1 MQRKGNTVGS
11 RRKLTSKQEKVLI
24 GTLLGD
30 GTMELNGKYPRLRI
44 QHSQRQ
50 NEYLKWKHK
59 VFSKISTKVKS
70 FYRKK
75 DCRTKKRYAC
85 CSFDTHSI
93 HSLNGLY
100 KIFYCSGKKKIP
112 SNFDKILNSPLSLA
126 VWFMDDGQK
135 RSDCNALRISTD
147 SFSYKEQLILQKCL
161 YKNFNISVKI
171 HKKGKFWNLYIPSIE
186 TRKFIQIIS
195 RYVIPSM
202 KYKISLDPVTT
213 DPVKER

>member
-1 MQRKGNTVGS
+1 MHGKGNTVGS

-30 GTMELNGKYPRLRI
+30 GTMELNGKHPRLRI

-59 VFSKISTKVKS
+59 VFSEISTKEKN

-75 DCRTKKRYAC
+75 DYRTKKRYAY
-85 CSFDTHSI
+85 CSFDTYSI
-93 HSLNGLY
+93 PSLHKFY
-100 KIFYCSGKKKIP
+100 KIFYSSGKKKIP
-112 SNFDKILNSPLSLA
+112 NNFNKILNSPLSLA

-147 SFSYKEQLILQKCL
+147 SFTYKEQIILQKCL
-161 YKNFNISVKI
+161 HKNFNIFVKI

-186 TRKFIQIIS
+186 RKEFIKIIS